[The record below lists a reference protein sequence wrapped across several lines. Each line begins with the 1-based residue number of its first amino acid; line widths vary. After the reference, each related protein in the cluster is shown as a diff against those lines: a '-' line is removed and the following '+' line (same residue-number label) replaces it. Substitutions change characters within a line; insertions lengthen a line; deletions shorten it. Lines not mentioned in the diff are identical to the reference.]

1 MCIVYLSSH
10 RDRAVHFDELSEKGV
25 ESCINEE
32 TTVFYD
38 SGYIASKHTEL
49 AQDSSTFM
57 HTTIAEYF
65 GSIDRV
71 RLACPSDEFLH
82 FVLLARLFYETG
94 ARVCRSRLATVLA
107 FFPVTFQLD
116 VLV

>member
-1 MCIVYLSSH
+1 MYILE
-10 RDRAVHFDELSEKGV
+10 ELSEKGV
-25 ESCINEE
+25 EGGISSNEE
-32 TTVFYD
+32 TQMLYD
-38 SGYIASKHTEL
+38 SEYIASKHPEL
-49 AQDSSTFM
+49 AQDSFTVT
-57 HTTIAEYF
+57 HTDIAENF

-71 RLACPSDEFLH
+71 RLACPSDEFRH